1 MLLINIF
8 IDMKYN
14 IQIAQRMLKYYD
26 LQNPIVENCQLDKE
40 VQAFFSFDDGT
51 IEICT
56 SRLENEYEF
65 KKALLHEIKHAIDAK
80 RMSLQKFDEAYNNEF
95 DRLDTLQRDG
105 YWDNPYEVKAEKF
118 AEREIRYWT

>member
-1 MLLINIF
+1 MN
-8 IDMKYN
+8 YN
-14 IQIAQRMLKYYD
+14 LQIAQQMLKYYD
-26 LQNPIVENCQLDKE
+26 LQNPIVENCQLDEE

-56 SRLENEYEF
+56 NRLEDEYEF